1 MRPSTSGGSSARPRA
16 GGRLRRFPRRV
27 LLQVLFSIHQAK
39 SELTRSELLRL
50 FQDDLVSNRVL
61 AKGAERPALASP
73 CYLAT
78 FHPRLRRRRCSN
90 LDLDTDD
97 DVAHS
102 VPTTGARITLP
113 EFQEGHVEE
122 IDYRRLPFG

>member
-1 MRPSTSGGSSARPRA
+1 MALDGIGMRPSTSGGSSAHPRA

-61 AKGAERPALASP
+61 SKGAERPAHSRPLAILLSFTLV
-73 CYLAT
+73 CAVV
-78 FHPRLRRRRCSN
+78 
-90 LDLDTDD
+90 
-97 DVAHS
+97 DVQ
-102 VPTTGARITLP
+102 I
-113 EFQEGHVEE
+113 
-122 IDYRRLPFG
+122 

>member
-1 MRPSTSGGSSARPRA
+1 MNRKIDRTVHPPRILRKTYWDEDEHQRWKLSRSSARPRA

-61 AKGAERPALASP
+61 AKGAERPALSRP
-73 CYLAT
+73 LAILLSFT
-78 FHPRLRRRRCSN
+78 LVCAVV
-90 LDLDTDD
+90 
-97 DVAHS
+97 DVQ
-102 VPTTGARITLP
+102 I
-113 EFQEGHVEE
+113 
-122 IDYRRLPFG
+122 